1 MRVKKILALAIVA
14 VAVVVSA
21 VVVVAVA
28 AVVVVVVV
36 AVAAVVVVVV
46 AAVARQGRSSMKRN
60 GTGQV
65 FLGRSLLQTFVL
77 KTSKDIFMSF

>member
-1 MRVKKILALAIVA
+1 MALVGV
-14 VAVVVSA
+14 VAVVG
-21 VVVVAVA
+21 
-28 AVVVVVVV
+28 VVVVVVV
-36 AVAAVVVVVV
+36 
-46 AAVARQGRSSMKRN
+46 VARQGRSSMKRN